1 MYLNKEE
8 IQALSQRRRALFINS
23 LSGFKSAN
31 LVGSVSKAGQTNLAI
46 VSSVFHLGAD
56 PALMGMIFRP
66 HSVSRD
72 SLENILD
79 TGFYTLNGVGE
90 EFFRLAHQTSARYPS
105 DVSEFEAVGLTGY
118 FNQSHPA
125 PYVAES
131 PLQIGLKYIEHQ
143 TLEVNGTV
151 MLVGEVVEVS
161 ARVDT
166 LSEDGYLDVEA
177 LGLVAVSSLDSYHT
191 TSRLGRLAYAKPGLP
206 VRDLICE
213 PDQSESLRP
222 VTAGQTDTKKSTDG
236 DALVEVKI
244 V

>member
-1 MYLNKEE
+1 MYLNQDAIK
-8 IQALSQRRRALFINS
+8 ALPQRQRALFINS

-31 LVGSVSKAGQTNLAI
+31 LVGTVSSSGHTNLAI

-72 SLENILD
+72 SLENILN
-79 TGFYTLNGVGE
+79 TGVFTLNGVGE

-105 DVSEFEAVGLTGY
+105 DISEFEAVGLTGY
-118 FNQSHPA
+118 FNDSHGA

-131 PLQIGLKYIEHQ
+131 PLQIGLKYVEHQ

-151 MLVGEVVEVS
+151 MLVGEVMEVS
-161 ARVDT
+161 ARVDS
-166 LSEDGYLDVEA
+166 LNDDGYLDVEA

-191 TSRLGRLAYAKPGLP
+191 TSRLARMAYAKPDLP
-206 VRDLICE
+206 ARELHFRPE
-213 PDQSESLRP
+213 HRGGSQSENKASMAEADSFVQAPIKAR
-222 VTAGQTDTKKSTDG
+222 A
-236 DALVEVKI
+236 
-244 V
+244 